1 MKTMHKVIV
10 RDGTTTIEPR
20 KVKKE
25 TPCYVFLESGLSEY
39 KQNQDIFTRVSYL
52 YFDDKKDAVKY
63 AVAQAEKKIT
73 LHNAHIDSQRDS
85 IAKILTEAT
94 KC

>member
-1 MKTMHKVIV
+1 MKTMYKV
-10 RDGTTTIEPR
+10 TTTDEKTAIVARQIE
-20 KVKKE
+20 KE
-25 TPCYVFLESGLSEY
+25 TECYVSWGEWRRELKEHH
-39 KQNQDIFTRVSYL
+39 DIWTRTSHK
-52 YFDDKKDAVKY
+52 YFDDKKDAVRY